1 MRFQSPASV
10 ELRQQAPCAMSVLF
24 LAILS
29 WSHSSAAAAQQDD
42 PRPFLIG
49 DIKSCCFFDEKTL
62 LTASSKGELCQWD
75 VGSAKLSKRFQVV
88 DDPLY
93 DLSVISGGKKMI
105 AAAGAGDNDK
115 IIQIDLISGK
125 AVGSLK
131 LSSGIERLLPT
142 PDGKLVIAACED
154 ASVRVYDLESGKEV
168 MRLEAAFKGKW
179 TPSEPAPELKDFPP
193 ELQKELNKPL
203 FSPTCLDASVS
214 SDGKTLAV
222 TYQRII
228 MTGDKNVHVWDL
240 ATGKHINEFRV
251 KGLSGG
257 WLSFNPK
264 KPGVLM
270 LNGPDDRAVAV
281 WNPSKEEAPTVMLIS
296 HRGSVK
302 SLTPRMVRWW
312 RQLARTAPSSLL
324 EGEDKPKLLDVLPYR
339 TLPIYEMAFSPDGKL
354 LAVRAYN
361 VTKKINELF
370 IWELSSG
377 KLMTPR

>member
-10 ELRQQAPCAMSVLF
+10 ELRQQARCAMSVLF

-93 DLSVISGGKKMI
+93 DLSVISGGKKVI
-105 AAAGAGDNDK
+105 AVAGSGDNDK

-179 TPSEPAPELKDFPP
+179 TPSELRRNLRISPP
-193 ELQKELNKPL
+193 SYKR
-203 FSPTCLDASVS
+203 S
-214 SDGKTLAV
+214 
-222 TYQRII
+222 
-228 MTGDKNVHVWDL
+228 
-240 ATGKHINEFRV
+240 
-251 KGLSGG
+251 
-257 WLSFNPK
+257 
-264 KPGVLM
+264 
-270 LNGPDDRAVAV
+270 
-281 WNPSKEEAPTVMLIS
+281 
-296 HRGSVK
+296 
-302 SLTPRMVRWW
+302 
-312 RQLARTAPSSLL
+312 
-324 EGEDKPKLLDVLPYR
+324 
-339 TLPIYEMAFSPDGKL
+339 
-354 LAVRAYN
+354 
-361 VTKKINELF
+361 
-370 IWELSSG
+370 
-377 KLMTPR
+377 